1 VDWLRQY
8 QQVGSEKLFMANQR
22 EVDPEYF
29 SVMRLVLLRGR
40 LLTARDTASSE
51 AVVVISESVA
61 REAFPGEEPIGKRID
76 FHGPRTIVGV
86 VKDVRY
92 KGLDQ
97 PPFPAIYEPAA
108 QNPSALVCLVLRT
121 AIDGETMAAAL
132 RSAIHQVDPAV
143 PVLDVTTVNQIVWGS
158 VADRRFYTAV
168 ISAFAALAILL
179 TATGLVVVIA
189 RSVAE
194 RRRELAIRCAL
205 GAQSRELMG
214 LVIRQGLT
222 PVILGA
228 AIGLAGAWAGAR
240 ILERFLFGV
249 TLHNPAVYAGAG
261 VFTVAMAALACFLP
275 ARQAGKLPPAAAL
288 QAE

>member
-1 VDWLRQY
+1 M
-8 QQVGSEKLFMANQR
+8 G
-22 EVDPEYF
+22 
-29 SVMRLVLLRGR
+29 
-40 LLTARDTASSE
+40 
-51 AVVVISESVA
+51 
-61 REAFPGEEPIGKRID
+61 
-76 FHGPRTIVGV
+76 
-86 VKDVRY
+86 
-92 KGLDQ
+92 
-97 PPFPAIYEPAA
+97 
-108 QNPSALVCLVLRT
+108 
-121 AIDGETMAAAL
+121 AAL
-132 RSAIHQVDPAV
+132 RSVVHQVDPAV
-143 PVLDVTTVNQIVWGS
+143 PVMDVTTVSQIVWGS

-205 GAQSRELMG
+205 GAESRQLMG

-249 TLHNPAVYAGAG
+249 TLHEPAVYAGAG
-261 VFTVAMAALACFLP
+261 LFTVAGRRVGVFP
-275 ARQAGKLPPAAAL
+275 ARPARPASCPPPPLCRPNDRGHPPPSLNPPAPTMPPRGSILTRTRELKWKSWKSVGRTFRIESLVQIL
-288 QAE
+288 QPWGNRCNA